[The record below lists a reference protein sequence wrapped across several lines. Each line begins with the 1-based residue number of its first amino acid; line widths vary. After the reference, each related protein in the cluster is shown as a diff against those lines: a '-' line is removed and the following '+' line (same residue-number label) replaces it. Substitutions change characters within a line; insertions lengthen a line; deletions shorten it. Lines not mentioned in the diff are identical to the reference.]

1 VKHWKASVE
10 ESCDVEFFCCMI
22 TRHAHTSGVAMYATN
37 HFPVHH
43 LLDPALTSVCS
54 HYWKNICVAQN
65 FSSDHSIIAASVED
79 CPGARIARWTLQH
92 RSYRNNGI
100 RALKLWRLRRKI
112 NCSQLLCHVSLY
124 MRPETFW
131 TTLIIMFFSG
141 IYYFSIFPLCVYRRQ
156 FWRGIVLAAVCL
168 SVSVCEQD
176 N

>member
-1 VKHWKASVE
+1 MKSKRRGKLLCGVLLLHDNAPYPHLWC
-10 ESCDVEFFCCMI
+10 CDVCYKSFPCAPFARPSIDFCL
-22 TRHAHTSGVAMYATN
+22 
-37 HFPVHH
+37 FPLLKEH
-43 LLDPALTSVCS
+43 LRCT
-54 HYWKNICVAQN
+54 K

-79 CPGARIARWTLQH
+79 CPGARTGRWTLQH

-124 MRPETFW
+124 MRRETFW